1 MELKNTEKQEHSV
14 VALTIEITK
23 AEFEAAKDKAFKKTG
38 KNITVPG
45 FRKGKAPRKMI
56 EKLYGEGVFFE
67 EAFNIILPKKLLNDV
82 SLSFCHYYFVY
93 RFLFSSCHNKRPP
106 MIYILP

>member
-67 EAFNIILPKKLLNDV
+67 EASIFCIRRLWIW
-82 SLSFCHYYFVY
+82 LSRSPASRWSAVQT
-93 RFLFSSCHNKRPP
+93 
-106 MIYILP
+106 

>member
-23 AEFEAAKDKAFKKTG
+23 AEFEAAKDKAFRRPAR
-38 KNITVPG
+38 ISP
-45 FRKGKAPRKMI
+45 FRASARARHRAKMI

-67 EAFNIILPKKLLNDV
+67 EAFNIIYPDAMEMAVEKSGIKAG
-82 SLSFCHYYFVY
+82 
-93 RFLFSSCHNKRPP
+93 RPCRR
-106 MIYILP
+106 

>member
-38 KNITVPG
+38 KNITGLPQG
-45 FRKGKAPRKMI
+45 QGTAQDDR
-56 EKLYGEGVFFE
+56 
-67 EAFNIILPKKLLNDV
+67 EAVRRRRVL
-82 SLSFCHYYFVY
+82 
-93 RFLFSSCHNKRPP
+93 
-106 MIYILP
+106 

>member
-1 MELKNTEKQEHSV
+1 MELKNTEKLEHSV

-23 AEFEAAKDKAFKKTG
+23 AEFEAAKDKAFKKSG

-67 EAFNIILPKKLLNDV
+67 EAFNILYPQAMDMAVEKSGPGSGAGRLQGHRGREGDRKGT
-82 SLSFCHYYFVY
+82 SG
-93 RFLFSSCHNKRPP
+93 
-106 MIYILP
+106 